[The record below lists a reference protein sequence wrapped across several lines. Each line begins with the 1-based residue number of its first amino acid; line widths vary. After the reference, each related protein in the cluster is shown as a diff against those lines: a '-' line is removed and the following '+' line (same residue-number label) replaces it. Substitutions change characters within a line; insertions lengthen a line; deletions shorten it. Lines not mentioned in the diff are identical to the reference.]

1 MTNVSQTPNRL
12 IHTTSPYLL
21 EHAYNPVD
29 WRPWGNEAFAEA
41 RAQDKPVFLSI
52 GYASCHWCHVMAEES
67 FEDLLIAELLN
78 GHFVSIKVDREQWPD
93 VDSFYMQACTVLQGH
108 GGWPLNVFL
117 MPDRRPFY
125 AVSYLPA
132 GSRSGQMGLSGLLS
146 RITGLWESERVRL
159 EEWAEQLTA
168 SLACTP
174 QAAKAAPPDPDALAR
189 ELEEGLLRA
198 QDERHGGIGGAPK
211 FPNAPALRFLLHRA
225 QRAGEGNENHA
236 YRMAARTLEAMA
248 RGGIRDHIGHGFF
261 RYAVDR
267 AWRTPHYEKMLQ
279 DNALLALTYL
289 EAAGHPGAA
298 AYADADFVGVARD
311 ALAYITGML
320 AVEHTGSPAGGGF
333 FSSQDADDPGGEG
346 AYYRWTPEEVQ
357 GVLGAQDGVR
367 LCALLGI
374 GVGGGALEA
383 KPDRAPRCD
392 PKTGCCTPGGHEE
405 GEGWLPFRAA
415 PLTGPDRA
423 FLQACLPLLARAR
436 DQRPAPRVIA
446 LCPMLGNGLAIAA
459 LATAARELGEP
470 AYLQAAEGAARFVS
484 EQMVRDGRL
493 MGSWSGGKAD
503 APATVDGY
511 AAWIWGLLCLHA
523 ASPNEGDW
531 LHMAERWQ
539 AAQRMLFTRADGGL
553 TLSGNDLYELPA
565 GQCAIEDGA
574 AASGAA
580 MTAENLRTL
589 HRLTGDAQYR
599 DDYERLLAASLPGV
613 EKELFSGAALLMVA
627 GG

>member
-1 MTNVSQTPNRL
+1 MTDSLQAPNRL
-12 IHTTSPYLL
+12 IHATSPYLL

-41 RAQDKPVFLSI
+41 RALERPVFLSI

-78 GHFVSIKVDREQWPD
+78 GHFVPIKVDREQWPD
-93 VDSFYMQACTVLQGH
+93 VDSFYMQACVALQGH
-108 GGWPLNVFL
+108 GGWPLNAFL

-132 GSRSGQMGLSGLLS
+132 GNRSGQMGLCGLLS

-174 QAAKAAPPDPDALAR
+174 QPTKAAPPDARALADR
-189 ELEEGLLRA
+189 LEEGLFRA
-198 QDERHGGIGGAPK
+198 QDEEHGGIGGAPK
-211 FPNAPALRFLLHRA
+211 FPNAPALRFLLRRA
-225 QRAGEGNENHA
+225 SQTGAPGEGGA
-236 YRMAARTLEAMA
+236 FRMAARALEAMA
-248 RGGIRDHIGHGFF
+248 RGGIRDHVGHGFF

-267 AWRTPHYEKMLQ
+267 AWRIPHYEKMLQ
-279 DNALLALTYL
+279 DNALLALAYL
-289 EAAGHPGAA
+289 EAARGPGAA
-298 AYADADFVGVARD
+298 GFADADFEGVARD

-320 AVEHTGSPAGGGF
+320 TGEAGGF

-374 GVGGGALEA
+374 GVDGGALEA
-383 KPDRAPRCD
+383 QPGPGPRCD
-392 PKTGCCTPGGHEE
+392 PKTGCSARGGHEE
-405 GEGWLPFRAA
+405 GEGWLPFRTG
-415 PLTGPDRA
+415 PLAEPDRA
-423 FLQACLPLLARAR
+423 FLEACLPMLARAR

-446 LCPMLGNGLAIAA
+446 LCPLLGNGLAIAA
-459 LATAARELGEP
+459 LATAARELDGPE
-470 AYLQAAEGAARFVS
+470 YLQAAEGAARFVS
-484 EQMVRDGRL
+484 EQMAREGRL
-493 MGSWSGGKAD
+493 MGSWSGGKAG

-511 AAWIWGLLCLHA
+511 AAWIGGLLCLHA
-523 ASPNEGDW
+523 ASPGGGDW
-531 LHMAERWQ
+531 LAMAERWQ

-553 TLSGNDLYELPA
+553 TLTGNDLRELPA
-565 GQCAIEDGA
+565 EQCAIEDGA
-574 AASGAA
+574 APSGAA
-580 MTAENLRTL
+580 MTAENLLAL

-613 EKELFSGAALLMVA
+613 EQELFSGAALLMAATA
-627 GG
+627 GQ